1 MLPTIAT
8 GNVASAI
15 GGAFEVAN
23 SCRFN
28 SADSAY
34 MHKTLGST
42 SNQRTFTLSAWV
54 KRSGLGVAN
63 QIMSMDRSGPRTEIA
78 FNSDDKIACNFNPSG
93 SSWSEFY
100 SVAVF
105 RDVSAWYHVV
115 VSVDTTQGTD
125 TNRLKIYVNGS
136 LISFTGSL
144 PSQDFDTGW
153 NVSGNV
159 HAVGR
164 YENGSSGYF
173 NGYMAE
179 VCWIDGTAYAA
190 SDFGE
195 FDEDSPTIWKPKDVS
210 GLTFGTH
217 GFYLDFEDSAN
228 LGNDANGG
236 TDLTEV
242 NLAATDQMTDTPT
255 LNYSVMNPLNV
266 PTSNLPTFAE
276 GNLKTTSPGSGGVTK
291 FGGTSTIGMTQ
302 GKWYLEAKATVDG
315 TYSRNVIGITGEASS
330 CADLNRAFDLQTNSC
345 FGYGSEGGDSISNNS
360 TSSYGDTYTT
370 GDIVGVAIDLD
381 NLKLYFSKNGTWQD
395 SGDPTSG
402 ATGTGAVSIATAVA
416 STTDGIYF
424 VMQGDNTGSSA
435 LSIFEFNFGSP
446 IYTISSGNADGN
458 GYGNFEYAV
467 PSGYFALNS
476 KNLAEF
482 G

>member
-1 MLPTIAT
+1 MIILGTNSIKDT
-8 GNVASAI
+8 GYN
-15 GGAFEVAN
+15 VAN
-23 SCRFN
+23 SCRFDG
-28 SADSAY
+28 SSAY

-100 SVAVF
+100 SVGVF
-105 RDVSAWYHVV
+105 RDVGAWYHVV

-136 LISFTGSL
+136 LISFTGTL

-217 GFYLDFEDSAN
+217 GFYLDFEDSSN

-242 NLAATDQMTDTPT
+242 NLAASDQCTDTPT
-255 LNYSVMNPLNV
+255 NNFCTLNPLDVNV
-266 PTSNLPTFAE
+266 AADVTASE
-276 GNLKTTSPGSGGVTK
+276 GNTIFEGGRYKAT
-291 FGGTSTIGMTQ
+291 FGVSS
-302 GKWYLEAKATVDG
+302 GKWYWEAKRLNAPDNA
-315 TYSRNVIGITGEASS
+315 YIGIK
-330 CADLNRAFDLQTNSC
+330 ADD
-345 FGYGSEGGDSISNNS
+345 GDWNNS
-360 TSSYGDTYTT
+360 WSNTYTYYTYNGNWYIDGSSQGSYGDSSTT
-370 GDIVGVAIDLD
+370 NDILMFALD
-381 NLKLYFSKNGTWQD
+381 MDNGKFYIGENGTWHN
-395 SGDPTSG
+395 SGDPAAGSNEMASSISG
-402 ATGTGAVSIATAVA
+402 TYLPVVINNDSDGTDQYS
-416 STTDGIYF
+416 
-424 VMQGDNTGSSA
+424 
-435 LSIFEFNFGSP
+435 FNFGNPSF
-446 IYTISSGNADGN
+446 TISSGNADAD
-458 GYGNFEYAV
+458 GYGNFEYAP
-467 PSGYFALNS
+467 PSGTNTFYALCS
-476 KNLAEF
+476 KNLAEY